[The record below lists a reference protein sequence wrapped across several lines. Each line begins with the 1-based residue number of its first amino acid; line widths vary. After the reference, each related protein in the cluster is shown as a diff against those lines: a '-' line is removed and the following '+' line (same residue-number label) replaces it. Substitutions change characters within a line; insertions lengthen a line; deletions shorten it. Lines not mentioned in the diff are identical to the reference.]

1 MRAAT
6 NHTAP
11 AELTVEV
18 VPEREPRVASSAKIS
33 REGGKP
39 DIYVISPNFNV
50 GN

>member
-11 AELTVEV
+11 DGPTVGV
-18 VPEREPRVASSAKIS
+18 VPVSELSSVKIS
-33 REGGKP
+33 REGGRA
-39 DIYVISPNFNV
+39 DIYLISPNFNV